1 MTRKTMNQEFNI
13 QEIAIVVAV
22 AKQNPT
28 LVTPD
33 FLTGSNII
41 PSDWEIARQPVLS
54 QFGSQIMFK
63 NGMSIVAQG
72 DRLAFTE
79 RVANKSLDD
88 LSLAT
93 VAHKY
98 TQVMSQLD
106 YRGVQTSLR
115 GHLPLGRENT
125 SAAKDFLFQQL
136 LSPQLQQQ
144 GYKPVRAGIQLT
156 YRINDT
162 QLNLDINE
170 AGLIVEKSIEP
181 VIVFSGNFNRTIK
194 NKESDKLAILN
205 GFIDCWRSDWDNYTN
220 LVNNQ
225 FISLIERP
233 SQSATA

>member
-1 MTRKTMNQEFNI
+1 MNQNLNV
-13 QEIAIVVAV
+13 QEVAIVVAV
-22 AKQNPT
+22 AKHNPT

-33 FLTGSNII
+33 FLTGSNIV
-41 PSDWEIARQPVLS
+41 PSEWEIARQPLLS
-54 QFGSQIMFK
+54 QFGAQVIFK
-63 NGMSIVAQG
+63 NGMSIVAQN
-72 DRLAFTE
+72 DRIAFTE

-98 TQVMSQLD
+98 TQVLSQLD
-106 YRGVQTSLR
+106 YRGVQTGLR
-115 GHLPLGRENT
+115 GHFPLGKENI
-125 SAAKDFLFQQL
+125 SVAKDFLFQQL

-162 QLNLDINE
+162 QLTLDINE

-194 NKESDKLAILN
+194 NKESDKLGILN
-205 GFIDCWRSDWDNYTN
+205 GFIACWRSDWDSYTS

-225 FISLIERP
+225 FISLIDRS
-233 SQSATA
+233 SQSAIA

>member
-1 MTRKTMNQEFNI
+1 MNQELNI

-22 AKQNPT
+22 TKHNPT

-33 FLTGSNII
+33 FLTGSNIV
-41 PSDWEIARQPVLS
+41 PSEWEIARQPLLS
-54 QFGSQIMFK
+54 QFGAQVIFK
-63 NGMSIVAQG
+63 NGISIVAQN
-72 DRLAFTE
+72 DRIAFTE

-88 LSLAT
+88 LSLAA

-98 TQVMSQLD
+98 TQVLSQLD
-106 YRGVQTSLR
+106 YRGVQTGLR
-115 GHLPLGRENT
+115 GHFPLGKENT

-162 QLNLDINE
+162 QLTLDINE
-170 AGLIVEKSIEP
+170 AGLIVKKSIEP
-181 VIVFSGNFNRTIK
+181 VIVFGGNFNRTIK
-194 NKESDKLAILN
+194 NKEGDKLETLN
-205 GFIDCWRSDWDNYTN
+205 GFIDCWRSDWDSYTS

-225 FISLIERP
+225 FISLIDQS
-233 SQSATA
+233 SQSAIA